1 MTEAPQSLPRAY
13 TPAKTTELG
22 IAGRLALRKLGRSLK
37 GRLDPAPDIEG
48 FRRHFSAV
56 LKKLPP
62 GTLVDAR
69 LVELPATRAP
79 WTGTGIRLDAG
90 DKVTTFAVG
99 RTHLAKPLD
108 IWVAPPFQM
117 WLRIGAGPV
126 FRGTRASH
134 SHVVGGAGGELS
146 LASYFPGEWSTPD
159 GRLGT
164 DPADY
169 AKVSGTMLVAVLV
182 WAVPIEDGLKQLL
195 ALGDH
200 QGLVAG
206 ELDRLAN
213 GRQAP
218 DGWKH
223 LWFLG
228 DSETF
233 FRCEIAGRERAI
245 ACHTT
250 RDVAILQHDVDLP
263 LAPGLRL
270 EWSWKVDRLPTGFR
284 EDSLPSH
291 DYMSIAV
298 EYDNGQDLTYY
309 WSAALPVGTVYRCPL
324 PTWKARETHVVLR
337 SGSQGLGQW
346 QRESR
351 DIDADYAGAIGGA
364 RPARVR
370 RVWLIANSLFG
381 RGEGQAIFADM
392 VLVSGDR
399 RIPIG

>member
-1 MTEAPQSLPRAY
+1 MTEAPRALPRAY

-22 IAGRLALRKLGRSLK
+22 IAARLGLRRLAKRFRGGLE
-37 GRLDPAPDIEG
+37 PAPDLEG
-48 FRRHFSAV
+48 FRRFFSKV
-56 LKKLPP
+56 LKQLPA

-79 WTGTGIRLDAG
+79 WTGTGITLDAG
-90 DKVTTFAVG
+90 DRVTTFAIG
-99 RTHLAKPLD
+99 RTDMAKPLD

-126 FRGTRASH
+126 FRGTRDSH
-134 SHVVGGAGGELS
+134 STVVTGAGGELS
-146 LASYFPGEWSTPD
+146 LASYFPGEWATPD

-164 DPADY
+164 DPAEY
-169 AKVSGTMLVAVLV
+169 AKVSGTILVAVLV
-182 WAVPIEDGLKQLL
+182 WAVPIEEGLQRLA
-195 ALGDH
+195 ALGDFA
-200 QGLVAG
+200 GLVAG
-206 ELDRLAN
+206 ELDRLGN
-213 GRQAP
+213 GRQPPA
-218 DGWKH
+218 GWKH

-233 FRCEIAGRERAI
+233 FRCEEPGKSRAI
-245 ACHTT
+245 ACHTR
-250 RDVAILQHDVDLP
+250 RDVAILQYDADAALE
-263 LAPGLRL
+263 PGLRL
-270 EWSWKVDRLPTGFR
+270 EWNWRVDRLPTDLR

-324 PTWKARETHVVLR
+324 PTWKSRETHVVLR
-337 SGSQGLGQW
+337 SGPDGLGRW
-346 QRESR
+346 QAESR
-351 DIDADYAGAIGGA
+351 DIHADYGAAIGGA
-364 RPARVR
+364 VPARVK

-381 RGEGQAIFADM
+381 RGEGISVFADIT
-392 VLVSGDR
+392 LVAGER